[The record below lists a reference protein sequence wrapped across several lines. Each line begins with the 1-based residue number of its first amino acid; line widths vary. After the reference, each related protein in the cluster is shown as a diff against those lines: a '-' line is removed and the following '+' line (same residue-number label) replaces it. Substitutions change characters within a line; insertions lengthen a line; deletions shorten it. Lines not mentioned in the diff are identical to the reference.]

1 LARLDGLL
9 EQVRAAGLQVD
20 LTVEGTP
27 RELPIGLDLSAY
39 RIVQEALT
47 NILKHAQA
55 SKASV
60 HIRYEPDAIQLEVVD
75 DGRGPAQDQTQG
87 GQGIIGMRERAALV
101 GGALRVG
108 RAPGGGFA
116 VDARIP
122 LSEPPG

>member
-1 LARLDGLL
+1 
-9 EQVRAAGLQVD
+9 
-20 LTVEGTP
+20 
-27 RELPIGLDLSAY
+27 
-39 RIVQEALT
+39 VQEALT
-47 NILKHAQA
+47 NILKHAHA

-60 HIRYEPDAIQLEVVD
+60 RIGYGPDAVELEVVD
-75 DGRGPAQDQTQG
+75 DGRGPAQDETQG

-122 LSEPPG
+122 LPEPPG

>member
-1 LARLDGLL
+1 
-9 EQVRAAGLQVD
+9 VD
-20 LTVEGTP
+20 LAVEGQP

-60 HIRYEPDAIQLEVVD
+60 RIRYEPEAVELEVVD
-75 DGRGPAQDQTQG
+75 DGLGPVQDETQS

-122 LSEPPG
+122 LPEPPA